1 MSKRPREGE
10 GPEGPPS
17 PAADE
22 DIGALAGWCDQ
33 KLRDEAQVHIDNF
46 PGPDCTNQELEAFGD
61 GTFEDFIEA
70 LEEEQ
75 RLTVPESKK
84 GNVAGVWRECVA
96 DSTRMLAFTE
106 QFERSSFS
114 CKFNLAGTA
123 SRRLRDIKKSCVDNV
138 DEWFFSLGHTLA
150 EEILSNGAEEAS
162 SDSDDSD
169 EPVEEDDSEDE
180 EEGES
185 SSASGDDEEGGSEEE
200 GGAE

>member
-33 KLRDEAQVHIDNF
+33 KLRDEAQLHIDNF
-46 PGPDCTNQELEAFGD
+46 PGPDCTNKELEGFGD
-61 GTFEDFIEA
+61 GTFEEFIEA

-75 RLTVPESKK
+75 RLSVPESKK
-84 GNVAGVWRECVA
+84 GTVAVVWRECVA

-106 QFERSSFS
+106 QFEGNSFS
-114 CKFNLAGTA
+114 CKFNMAGTA
-123 SRRLRDIKKSCVDNV
+123 SSRLRDIKKSCVDNV

-150 EEILSNGAEEAS
+150 EEILSIGAEEAS

-169 EPVEEDDSEDE
+169 EPVEEDDSEEE

-185 SSASGDDEEGGSEEE
+185 SSASGEEEEGGSEEE